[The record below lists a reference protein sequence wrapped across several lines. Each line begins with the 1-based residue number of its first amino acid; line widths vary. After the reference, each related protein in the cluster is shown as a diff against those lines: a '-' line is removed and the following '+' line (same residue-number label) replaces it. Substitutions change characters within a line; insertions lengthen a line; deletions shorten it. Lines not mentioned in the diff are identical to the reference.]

1 MGISQEQFLWFFLFL
16 IRFCKSL
23 SAAAFMT
30 WSAVFLQTECETN
43 QIISPGFNGA
53 SVHVKLVRQ

>member
-1 MGISQEQFLWFFLFL
+1 MGISQEQFHWFFLFL

-30 WSAVFLQTECETN
+30 WSAVFLQTEREPN
-43 QIISPGFNGA
+43 QIISHGFKSA
-53 SVHVKLVRQ
+53 LVDVKLEGW